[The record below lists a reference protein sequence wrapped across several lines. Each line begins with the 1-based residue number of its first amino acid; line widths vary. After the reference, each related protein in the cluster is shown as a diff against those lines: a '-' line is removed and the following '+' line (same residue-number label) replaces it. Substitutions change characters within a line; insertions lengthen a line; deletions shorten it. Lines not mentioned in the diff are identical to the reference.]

1 MSKSKE
7 RKQKELERRYEKHG
21 YFGFLRLQDVYDF
34 QSWLQDARGFR
45 IYVTAGPELI
55 VGYVDGRYLRVWF
68 SKELRKC
75 CCNRFAMAM
84 WLVWDG
90 IVKRRGAG

>member
-1 MSKSKE
+1 MVSGQGAAQCLAENKIE
-7 RKQKELERRYEKHG
+7 QVAAIE
-21 YFGFLRLQDVYDF
+21 
-34 QSWLQDARGFR
+34 
-45 IYVTAGPELI
+45 YVSGANFALVKIHVTTGPELI
-55 VGYVDGRYLRVWF
+55 VGYIDDRYLRVWF

-84 WLVWDG
+84 WFVWDG